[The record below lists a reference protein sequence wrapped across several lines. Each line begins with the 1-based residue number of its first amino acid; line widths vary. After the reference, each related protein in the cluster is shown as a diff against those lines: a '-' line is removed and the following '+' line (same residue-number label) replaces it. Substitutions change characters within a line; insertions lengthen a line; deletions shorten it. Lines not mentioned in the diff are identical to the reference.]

1 MPTFAAPFRRLAGTN
16 QFRSMPKAH
25 THPLS
30 WAGVLI
36 TLGIIYGDLGTSP
49 LYVFKA
55 IIGEREITEQL
66 VFGGIS
72 CVFWTLT
79 IQTTFKYILLTLHA
93 DNRGEGG
100 IFSLY
105 ALVRRFG
112 KWLFIP
118 AILGAATLLVDG
130 IITPSITVSSAVE
143 GLGGLSMLDGLI
155 EPGNNLTVWT
165 VIAILSIVFFVQRFG
180 TKAVGFAFGPMM
192 FIWFTMLLV
201 LGIRNIVRFPHVI
214 NCLNP
219 YYAYDLLRNY
229 PNGFWLLGAVFLCT
243 TGAEALYSDL
253 GHCGRKNIQVSWI
266 FVKTA
271 LVTNYMGQGAWLLHQ
286 DSPFLNGRN
295 PFFELM
301 PPWFL
306 LTGII
311 IATLAAIIASQAL
324 ISGAFTLINEA
335 MTLNFWPRVEVKFPT
350 VVRGQIYIPSVN
362 WMLWLGCLGVMLY
375 FRESGLMEAAYGFF
389 ICVAMLMTTTLMF
402 GYLNFV
408 RHWSVFLVLP
418 VIGLFFTVETA
429 YFVANLVKITHR
441 VWFLFFALGLVAVMF
456 IWYRARKIV
465 NRYLNFVPLMD
476 HAQALRDLSNDAE
489 IPKFATH
496 LVYLTKADRPDE
508 VEQQI
513 INSILSRKVK
523 RAEIYWFVHVNYT
536 DEPYTMEFRV
546 KELID
551 DKVIRVD
558 FDLGF
563 RVQPRINLLFRRVL
577 EELDADQELQF
588 RNKYESIKRGDFHT
602 DICYVLMER
611 FLSVENE
618 FSLRDDFI
626 LDLYYALKRVALTDR
641 EALGLDPNVTIVEK
655 VPLVIQA
662 PREVP
667 LVRVGKPTP

>member
-1 MPTFAAPFRRLAGTN
+1 
-16 QFRSMPKAH
+16 MPKARS
-25 THPLS
+25 HPFS

-36 TLGIIYGDLGTSP
+36 ALGIIFGDLGTSP

-55 IIGEREITEQL
+55 IIGEREITAQL
-66 VFGGIS
+66 VLGGIS

-79 IQTTFKYILLTLHA
+79 VQTTAKYILLTLRA

-112 KWLFIP
+112 HWLYVP

-143 GLGGLSMLDGLI
+143 GLSGLPVLAGWI
-155 EPGNNLTVWT
+155 EPGNDLTVWT
-165 VIAILSIVFFVQRFG
+165 VIAILSGGFFVQRFG

-192 FIWFTMLLV
+192 LLWFTMLLV
-201 LGIRNIVRFPHVI
+201 LGLGHIVHHPDVLRA
-214 NCLNP
+214 LNP
-219 YYAYDLLRNY
+219 WYAYDLLAHY
-229 PNGFWLLGAVFLCT
+229 PQGFWLLGAVFLCT

-253 GHCGRKNIQVSWI
+253 GHCGRQNIQVSWA

-271 LVTNYMGQGAWLLHQ
+271 LVLNYMGQGAWLLHQ
-286 DSPFLNGRN
+286 GSTHLDGRN

-306 LTGII
+306 LVGIL
-311 IATLAAIIASQAL
+311 IATFAAIIASQAL
-324 ISGAFTLINEA
+324 ISGAYTLINEA
-335 MTLNFWPRVEVKFPT
+335 MTLNFWPRVRVKFPT
-350 VVRGQIYIPSVN
+350 LMRGQIYIPSVN
-362 WMLWLGCLGVMLY
+362 WMLWLGCVGVMLY
-375 FRESGLMEAAYGFF
+375 FRESSLMEAAYGFF

-402 GYLNFV
+402 GWLRYV
-408 RHWSVFLVLP
+408 RHWPLVLVLP
-418 VIGLFFTVETA
+418 VIGLFFAVEGA
-429 YFVANLVKITHR
+429 YFAANVVKITHR
-441 VWFLFFALGLVAVMF
+441 AWFLLFALGLVAVMF

-465 NRYLNFVPLMD
+465 NRYLDFVPLERY
-476 HAQALRDLSNDAE
+476 AQALRDLSIDPE
-489 IPKFATH
+489 VPKFVTH
-496 LVYLTKADRPDE
+496 LVYLTKADHPGD

-513 INSILSRKVK
+513 INSILARKVK

-536 DEPYTMEFRV
+536 DEPYTLEYRV
-546 KELID
+546 RELID

-563 RVQPRINLLFRRVL
+563 RIQPRVNQLFRRVL
-577 EELDADQELQF
+577 EELDADQELKF
-588 RNKYESIKRGDFHT
+588 SSKYESIRRGDFHT
-602 DICYVLMER
+602 DICYVLTER

-618 FSLRDDFI
+618 FSLRDDAV
-626 LDLYYALKRVALTDR
+626 LDLYYALKRLALSDR

-662 PREVP
+662 PRELP
-667 LVRVGKPTP
+667 LVRRGRPGA

>member
-1 MPTFAAPFRRLAGTN
+1 MQKPLP
-16 QFRSMPKAH
+16 QQ
-25 THPLS
+25 LS
-30 WAGVLI
+30 WAGVII

-55 IIGEREITEQL
+55 IIGEREITQQL

-143 GLGGLSMLDGLI
+143 GLGGLSMFAGII
-155 EPGNNLTVWT
+155 EPGNALTVGL
-165 VIAILSIVFFVQRFG
+165 VITILSIVFFVQRFG
-180 TKAVGFAFGPMM
+180 TKAVGFAFGPLMLV
-192 FIWFTMLLV
+192 WFSMLLI
-201 LGIRNIVRFPHVI
+201 LGGIHIVYYPHVL

-219 YYAYDLLRNY
+219 YYAYDLLTRY

-253 GHCGRKNIQVSWI
+253 GHCGRRNIQYSWI
-266 FVKTA
+266 YVKTA
-271 LVTNYMGQGAWLLHQ
+271 LVVNYMGQGAWLLHQ
-286 DSPFLNGRN
+286 GDTHLLGRN

-306 LTGII
+306 LMGIV
-311 IATLAAIIASQAL
+311 IATFAAIIASQAL

-335 MTLNFWPRVEVKFPT
+335 MTLNFWPRVRVKFPT

-362 WMLWLGCLGVMLY
+362 WMLWTGCVGVMLY

-402 GYLNFV
+402 GYLYYV
-408 RHWSVFLVLP
+408 RKWTMFLVLP
-418 VIGLFFTVETA
+418 VIALFFTIESA
-429 YFVANLVKITHR
+429 YFVANVVKITHR
-441 VWFLFFALGLVAVMF
+441 VWFLFFALGLVGIMF
-456 IWYRARKIV
+456 VWYRARKIA
-465 NRYLNFVPLMD
+465 NRYLNFVPLAD
-476 HAQALRDLSNDAE
+476 HAQALRDLSNDPD

-496 LVYLTKADRPDE
+496 LVYLTKANRQDQI
-508 VEQQI
+508 EQQI
-513 INSILSRKVK
+513 INSILAKKVK

-536 DEPYTMEFRV
+536 DAPYTMEYRV
-546 KELID
+546 KEMID
-551 DKVIRVD
+551 DKVIRID

-577 EELDADQELQF
+577 EELDAESELKF
-588 RNKYESIKRGDFHT
+588 RSKYESITKGNFHT

-618 FSLRDDFI
+618 FNLRDDLV
-626 LDLYYALKRVALTDR
+626 LDIYYALKRMALSDR

-655 VPLVIQA
+655 IPLVIQG
-662 PREVP
+662 PRDIA
-667 LVRVGKPTP
+667 LVRVRNTVPAPPIEE

>member
-1 MPTFAAPFRRLAGTN
+1 MIKPN
-16 QFRSMPKAH
+16 S
-25 THPLS
+25 HPLS

-55 IIGEREITEQL
+55 IIGEREITQQL

-105 ALVRRFG
+105 ALVRRYG

-130 IITPSITVSSAVE
+130 IITPSITVSSAIE
-143 GLGGLSMLDGLI
+143 GLGGLPMFEGLI
-155 EPGNNLTVWT
+155 EPGNDLTVWT

-180 TKAVGFAFGPMM
+180 TKAVGFAFGPLM
-192 FIWFTMLLV
+192 FIWFSMLLV
-201 LGIRNIVRFPHVI
+201 LGINHIVHFPHVL

-219 YYAYDLLRNY
+219 YYAYDLLAHY
-229 PNGFWLLGAVFLCT
+229 PQGFWLLGAVFLCT

-266 FVKTA
+266 YVKTA
-271 LVTNYMGQGAWLLHQ
+271 LVVNYMGQGAWLLHQ
-286 DSPFLNGRN
+286 GDTHLLGRN

-306 LTGII
+306 LAGII

-335 MTLNFWPRVEVKFPT
+335 MTLNFWPRVRVRFPT
-350 VVRGQIYIPSVN
+350 LVRGQIYIPSVN
-362 WMLWLGCLGVMLY
+362 WMLWLGCVGVMLY

-402 GYLNFV
+402 GYLHFV
-408 RHWSVFLVLP
+408 RKWSVFLVLP
-418 VIGLFFTVETA
+418 VIALFFSVECA
-429 YFVANLVKITHR
+429 YFVANVVKITHR
-441 VWFLFFALGLVAVMF
+441 VWFLFFALGLVGVMF
-456 IWYRARKIV
+456 IWYRARKIT
-465 NRYLNFVPLMD
+465 NRYLNFVALKD
-476 HAQALRDLSNDAE
+476 YTQALCDLSNDHE

-496 LVYLTKADRPDE
+496 LVFMTKADRPAN

-513 INSILSRKVK
+513 INSILAKKLK

-536 DEPYTMEFRV
+536 DEPYTMEYRV
-546 KELID
+546 TELID

-563 RVQPRINLLFRRVL
+563 RVQPRVNLLFRRVL
-577 EELDADQELQF
+577 EDMDADNELVF
-588 RNKYESIKRGDFHT
+588 RNKYESIKKGDFHT
-602 DICYVLMER
+602 DILYVITER
-611 FLSVENE
+611 VLSVENE
-618 FSLRDDFI
+618 FTLRDDLV
-626 LDLYYALKRVALTDR
+626 LDAYFALKRLGLSDR
-641 EALGLDPNVTIVEK
+641 EAMGLDPTVTVVEQ

-662 PREVP
+662 ARELP
-667 LVRVGKPTP
+667 LKRMGK